1 VKDRLYLITG
11 NDVYARE
18 ATLKKYVA
26 QFLEPEF
33 ASLNFEKYDQ
43 PTETGPVFD
52 AWITPPF
59 WGERR
64 VIHAHL
70 NAEAMAELAQTIDD
84 HLSPD
89 FAPDNVL
96 LISAEGLDKRRKANK
111 ALLKIATHIECE
123 EIKRWNA
130 HKVLGPWLRE
140 QVEAVGWSIMP
151 DAVDYLID
159 ACGTDKHLLQS
170 AVDKVLLY
178 LDEPEALDAP
188 AMPASMRT
196 IRLEVVRQLVVQTE
210 SDIFLWLELIA
221 RRDHQAAFSHFHT
234 LLLRE
239 NPNKILSTLG
249 TSVARLYRTLFYQSQ
264 GRNQAEIAKMLGM
277 NPYVVKMDLQRWQ
290 RFSLAKMTHSM
301 QYLLDLQVRSRSSR
315 LKPEL
320 ALEMWLGD
328 ILSP

>member
-1 VKDRLYLITG
+1 MKDRLYLITG
-11 NDVYARE
+11 PDLYARE
-18 ATLKKYVA
+18 AILKKYVD

-43 PTETGPVFD
+43 PPETGPVFD

-70 NAEAMAELAQTIDD
+70 GAEGLAELAQTIDD
-84 HLSPD
+84 HLAPG

-111 ALLKIATHIECE
+111 ALLKIATHIVCE

-130 HKVLGPWLRE
+130 HKILGPWLRE
-140 QVEAVGWSIMP
+140 QVQAAGWSIMP

-170 AVDKVLLY
+170 AVDKVMLY
-178 LDEPEALDAP
+178 LDTPD
-188 AMPASMRT
+188 MPASMRS
-196 IRLEVVRQLVVQTE
+196 IRLEVVRELVVQTE

-221 RRDHQAAFSHFHT
+221 RRDHQAAFAHFHT

-249 TSVARLYRTLFYQSQ
+249 TSIIRLYRTLFYQSQ
-264 GRNQAEIAKMLGM
+264 GRNQAEIAKILGM

-290 RFSLAKMTHSM
+290 RFSLPKMTHSM